1 MISSNRTSRSEFWRQ
16 LLEEHRQCGLSVKAF
31 CAGKNVS
38 VPSFYQWKHKLQSA
52 SAAPIRNPIVPVKLV
67 TVEQTSSVSVCSV
80 QIFTPSG
87 FSVRVDSGMSRE
99 ALTKLLRAV
108 EDSVQRGELC

>member
-52 SAAPIRNPIVPVKLV
+52 SAASIRNSIVPVKLV
-67 TVEQTSSVSVCSV
+67 SVEQTSPVPVCSV

-87 FSVRVDSGMSRE
+87 FSVRVDSAMSRE
-99 ALTKLLRAV
+99 ALTGLLSAI
-108 EDSVQRGELC
+108 EASVQRGELC